1 MKKILFIDRD
11 GTIIQ
16 EPPVDYQVDRM
27 EKLAFVPGVIGA
39 LREIVRE
46 TDYRLVMVSN
56 QDGLGTERFPMD
68 AFLPPH
74 EFMLKTLAGEGV
86 VFDEILID
94 ESMPGDGS
102 PRRKPGI
109 GMVEKYLNEM
119 LDRENSYVIGDRL
132 TDMQLAANMGIRGI
146 LLGKEKMESL
156 PIVLTTDSWGKI
168 VRFLK
173 QGSRQAVQVRKTAE
187 TEVRVA
193 LDLNGTGQG
202 EVKTGIAFFDHM
214 LEQIIRH
221 GEMDLV
227 VSVEGDLQV
236 DEHHTIE
243 DTAIVLGQC
252 FSEALG
258 GKKGIGRYGFA
269 LPMDEARAEVLLD
282 LGGRSWLEWNAA
294 FSREYVG
301 DFPTEMTKHF
311 FASFCQGAKC
321 NLHVVAKGENTH
333 HVIEAIFKAFARS
346 LRMAVRQEAGGRI
359 PSTKGGMD

>member
-27 EKLAFVPGVIGA
+27 EKLAFMPGVIGA

-56 QDGLGTERFPMD
+56 QDGLGTERFPMG

-94 ESMPGDGS
+94 ASMPGDAS

-146 LLGKEKMESL
+146 LLGKEGMESL
-156 PIVLTTDSWGKI
+156 PIVLTADSWEK
-168 VRFLK
+168 VVHFLK
-173 QGSRQAVQVRKTAE
+173 QGSRQAVQVRQTAE

-221 GEMDLV
+221 GGMDLV
-227 VSVEGDLQV
+227 VSVKGDLQV

-258 GKKGIGRYGFA
+258 EKKGIGRYGFA

-282 LGGRSWLEWNAA
+282 LGGRSWLEWNAS

-321 NLHVVAKGENTH
+321 NLHVEAKGENTH

-346 LRMAVRQEAGGRI
+346 LRMAVRQEAGGGI
-359 PSTKGGMD
+359 PSTKGRMD

>member
-11 GTIIQ
+11 GTVIQ

-27 EKLAFVPGVIGA
+27 DKLIFIPGVISA

-56 QDGLGTERFPMD
+56 QDGLGTPRFPREC
-68 AFLPPH
+68 FLPPH
-74 EFMLKTLAGEGV
+74 EFMLRTLAGEGV

-94 ESMPGDGS
+94 ESMPEDCS

-109 GMVEKYLNEM
+109 GMVEKYLNEL

-146 LLGKEKMESL
+146 LLGTEKMKSL
-156 PIVLTTDSWGKI
+156 PIALTTDSWGKI

-173 QGSRQAVQVRKTAE
+173 QGSRQAVNVRKTTE

-214 LEQIIRH
+214 LDQIIRH
-221 GEMDLV
+221 GGIDMV
-227 VSVEGDLQV
+227 ISVKGDLRV

-252 FSEALG
+252 FAEALG

-269 LPMDEARAEVLLD
+269 LPMDESKAEVLLD
-282 LGGRSWLEWNAA
+282 LGGRSWLEWNVTLC
-294 FSREYVG
+294 REYVG

-311 FASFCQGAKC
+311 FASFCQEAKC
-321 NLHVVAKGENTH
+321 NLHVTAKGENTH
-333 HVIEAIFKAFARS
+333 HVIEAIFKAFARC
-346 LRMAVRQEAGGRI
+346 LKMAIRQEAGGRV
-359 PSTKGGMD
+359 PSTKGKI

>member
-1 MKKILFIDRD
+1 M
-11 GTIIQ
+11 
-16 EPPVDYQVDRM
+16 
-27 EKLAFVPGVIGA
+27 
-39 LREIVRE
+39 
-46 TDYRLVMVSN
+46 
-56 QDGLGTERFPMD
+56 
-68 AFLPPH
+68 
-74 EFMLKTLAGEGV
+74 
-86 VFDEILID
+86 
-94 ESMPGDGS
+94 
-102 PRRKPGI
+102 
-109 GMVEKYLNEM
+109 
-119 LDRENSYVIGDRL
+119 
-132 TDMQLAANMGIRGI
+132 
-146 LLGKEKMESL
+146 
-156 PIVLTTDSWGKI
+156 
-168 VRFLK
+168 
-173 QGSRQAVQVRKTAE
+173 RKTAE

-193 LDLNGTGQG
+193 LDLSGTGQG

-321 NLHVVAKGENTH
+321 NLHVAAKGENTH

-359 PSTKGGMD
+359 PSTKGRMD